1 MALLTFILNRFNSC
15 IKGHVM
21 ECLIY
26 NLKEH
31 ALRHVITLLMDF
43 YSNNSSG
50 EVLEVIV
57 LGERY
62 IYLAD
67 SLILDLIPSAINI
80 ITFMVYFSHFI
91 NAYIGLI
98 IIDVIVIY
106 I

>member
-1 MALLTFILNRFNSC
+1 LC
-15 IKGHVM
+15 IKGHII
-21 ECLIY
+21 ECLIR
-26 NLKEH
+26 NLKEY
-31 ALRHVITLLMDF
+31 ALRYVITLLTDF

-67 SLILDLIPSAINI
+67 SLILNSIPSAIDI

-91 NAYIGLI
+91 DVYIGLI

-106 I
+106 IWTELVKNPKLF

>member
-1 MALLTFILNRFNSC
+1 MR
-15 IKGHVM
+15 
-21 ECLIY
+21 

-31 ALRHVITLLMDF
+31 ALRHVIILLMDF
-43 YSNNSSG
+43 YSNNSSR

-62 IYLAD
+62 IYLTD
-67 SLILDLIPSAINI
+67 SLILDLIPSIINVV
-80 ITFMVYFSHFI
+80 TFVVYFPHFI
-91 NAYIGLI
+91 DAYIGLI

>member
-1 MALLTFILNRFNSC
+1 
-15 IKGHVM
+15 M
-21 ECLIY
+21 ECLIR

-31 ALRHVITLLMDF
+31 ALRHVITLLMDP
-43 YSNNSSG
+43 YGNNSSG

-67 SLILDLIPSAINI
+67 SLILNLIPSAINI
-80 ITFMVYFSHFI
+80 ITFVVYFSHFI
-91 NAYIGLI
+91 NIYVGLI